1 MRDVEHIDRICNKLR
16 ELWKFFPDQR
26 FGQLFFNFVVKRSN
40 DYFYQEDVI
49 SEKNIDE
56 QINLIKNLILE
67 KDKEILDMEND
78 SAIEFINRKVNHF

>member
-1 MRDVEHIDRICNKLR
+1 MRDIDRIDRVCDKFK

-40 DYFYQEDVI
+40 DYFYQEDVV

-56 QINLIKNLILE
+56 QIDLIKNLILE
-67 KDKEILDMEND
+67 KDKEILDMKND
-78 SAIEFINRKVNHF
+78 FAIEFINGKSSKF